1 MICFTRIP
9 LKDFIKKHNPQEPK
23 KETIE
28 NFEKEINNLLENAPK
43 QDDEEFQKNEI
54 NKFLKNTY
62 GYDCNTY
69 KKVDSAIYVDGE
81 VRVLIEVKA
90 LNNRNEFPKNRE
102 NPISKAFCQMV
113 LYFLEEIEKE
123 KNNSLKHTIICNAHE
138 FFLFDCKDL
147 LFLKEDKRIKDF
159 YKKCAKKE
167 GTDSS
172 KPKFYKDLE
181 QYLQEDFQG
190 ELRYTHFNLSNYDP
204 KELPLIYQVLSQEVL
219 LKQRKTLDANTLN
232 KDFYEELLYILG
244 LEEQNDKGKI
254 LIKPSRTQN
263 SLSAA
268 LKKKY
273 ENLDDE
279 EVMALLI
286 AWNNRILFLRLLE
299 SLLIS
304 FKHFEKPFL
313 TTENFKDFNALN
325 TLFFEVLAKK
335 NSERSLNKEDKIL
348 EKIPYLNSSLF
359 DQTPLELK
367 GHEIRLL
374 ENKKLELYQNSVL
387 KKHENY
393 QEKKELPLLKYLF
406 EFLRL
411 YKFTTTPKD
420 IKDNTDTSESRLINP
435 SVLGLVFE
443 KLNGYKEGSFYTP
456 SFITS
461 YMCKESITPIVLD
474 KFNAIYQWDCENLKA
489 LREKIDRNFSNEK
502 AKEYL
507 NTLLTLRICDPAVG
521 SGHFLVSALNEM
533 VLIAYEL
540 GLIASLYRH
549 ELRLENDEIIIHH
562 AQTGEIFNYKKPH
575 SENDPHHQ
583 IQKELF
589 ELKKDII
596 ENCLFGVD
604 INPNSC
610 EITKLRL
617 WIELLK
623 YSYYIFEKGKNTNNL
638 ETLPNIDI
646 NIKCANS
653 LVSRFALKDKALLK
667 TEKNKNLEYYIA
679 EYKELVKIYKDPKIL
694 ESLTRPIKDSNAVR
708 KYAKER
714 LYQELAQNPNK
725 DFKKALNDRIEKIK
739 EAFKLTLEPPQK
751 ELKFKKFLKEHLE
764 LYGKSILEEA
774 NDNGLEL
781 EALALEKKMAHE
793 GLFHDYTPYPKL
805 DKTDK
810 VVGLEHFN
818 RYVLTSYKDL
828 QDENER
834 YANALEW
841 RFEFPEVLND
851 EGDFLGFDC
860 IIGNPPYIRQE
871 HIKDLKPLLQKQY
884 QDFYN
889 STADIYTYFFALA
902 YHLLK
907 EKGFNAF
914 ITSNKYARAKY
925 GAKLRELLLKKTT
938 LVSYMELN
946 ALKVFES
953 AAVDT
958 SIMSFIKQT
967 PPKESDFE
975 YYEPT
980 PNDKDDLKST
990 PHLPMKQNALSTE
1003 SFIFAN
1009 ATLLDLRDKIESVGT
1024 PLKDWD
1030 IQINYGI
1037 KTGANEAFIIP
1048 TEKREEILKNCDD
1061 AQKDER
1067 GMSERERTKE
1077 LIKPILRG
1085 KDIKRYSYEW
1095 ADLWVIIA
1103 KFGSH
1108 EFLEVEYP
1116 TIYNHLLQ
1124 YKDQLEQRGQ
1134 CRYSRGP
1141 QNSNKPYPGQHHW
1154 LELDNNPKDSY
1165 LQDFEKEKIVYGEI
1179 VQEPRFYLDNG
1190 ECELGV
1196 FYAEATSFILT
1207 GEHLRYLLG
1216 MLHSKLIT
1224 FAFKTFYAGG
1234 GLGESGYRY
1243 KKAFI
1248 ERLPIPQITEKNQE
1262 LADKITDGAKQIL
1275 ALKAKDPKAN
1285 TQGLEKEIDALVYQL
1300 YHLTDEEIKTIENG
1314 Q

>member
-1 MICFTRIP
+1 MIRFAHIS

-28 NFEKEINNLLENAPK
+28 NFEKEINSLLENVPR

-54 NKFLKNTY
+54 NKFLKNAY
-62 GYDCNTY
+62 GYDCNTR

-90 LNNRNEFPKNRE
+90 LNKKTEFPKDRE
-102 NPISKAFCQMV
+102 NPLSKAFCQMV
-113 LYFLEEIEKE
+113 FYFLKEIEN
-123 KNNSLKHTIICNAHE
+123 NNSLKHAIICNAHE

-147 LFLKEDKRIKDF
+147 LNLFQNHKRITKLHKD
-159 YKKCAKKE
+159 CAKKE
-167 GTDSS
+167 GTDPST
-172 KPKFYKDLE
+172 KRFYSNLKEYLKKDFE
-181 QYLQEDFQG
+181 G
-190 ELRYTHFNLSNYDP
+190 ELRYTHFNLSSYDP

-244 LEEQNDKGKI
+244 LEEQNEKGKI
-254 LIKPSRTQN
+254 LIKPSRTEN
-263 SLSAA
+263 SLSGA

-273 ENLDDE
+273 KNLDDE
-279 EVMALLI
+279 EVMTLLI

-304 FKHFEKPFL
+304 FKHFENPFL
-313 TTENFKDFNALN
+313 TTDNFKDFNALN
-325 TLFFEVLAKK
+325 DLFFEVLAKK
-335 NSERSLNKEDKIL
+335 NSERLPEIKEDKIL

-359 DQTPLELK
+359 DKTPLESK
-367 GHEIRLL
+367 GYEIKLL
-374 ENKKLELYQNSVL
+374 DNKKLEIYKNSVL
-387 KKHENY
+387 KKHEDY
-393 QEKKELPLLKYLF
+393 QKDKPLPLLEYF
-406 EFLRL
+406 FAFLRL

-474 KFNAIYQWDCENLKA
+474 KFNATYQWDCENLKA

-507 NTLLTLRICDPAVG
+507 NTLLTLRVCDPAVG
-521 SGHFLVSALNEM
+521 SGHFLVSVLNEM
-533 VLIAYEL
+533 VLIAYKL

-549 ELRLENDEIIIHH
+549 ELRLENDEIIIH
-562 AQTGEIFNYKKPH
+562 TPEDKVFNYTIPH
-575 SENDPHHQ
+575 SENDPHHH

-623 YSYYIFEKGKNTNNL
+623 YSYYIFEKGKNTNAL

-653 LVSRFALKDKALLK
+653 LISRFSLHDDLKKIPNIK
-667 TEKNKNLEYYIA
+667 KKIQ
-679 EYKELVKIYKDPKIL
+679 EYKDLVAQYKDLNPLFPLNKADLINKIQDLKNTFSLTLKDPKTKAEL
-694 ESLTRPIKDSNAVR
+694 E
-708 KYAKER
+708 
-714 LYQELAQNPNK
+714 
-725 DFKKALNDRIEKIK
+725 KAIEKHITNYNDFALDDK
-739 EAFKLTLEPPQK
+739 SLLTGLNYFIPSLFGTPKLSPKEEEEAFAS
-751 ELKFKKFLKEHLE
+751 
-764 LYGKSILEEA
+764 YGRIR
-774 NDNGLEL
+774 
-781 EALALEKKMAHE
+781 ALRK
-793 GLFHDYTPYPKL
+793 KL
-805 DKTDK
+805 DDTLS
-810 VVGLEHFN
+810 GRE
-818 RYVLTSYKDL
+818 Y
-828 QDENER
+828 Q
-834 YANALEW
+834 NAFEW
-841 RFEFPEVLND
+841 HFEFPEVLND

-907 EKGFNAF
+907 EKGFSAF

-958 SIMSFIKQT
+958 SIMNFIKQT
-967 PPKESDFE
+967 PPEDSSFK

-990 PHLPMKQNALSTE
+990 PFLSMKQNALSTE

-1030 IQINYGI
+1030 IQIYRGI
-1037 KTGANEAFIIP
+1037 LTGANEAFIIP
-1048 TEKREEILKNCDD
+1048 TEKRDAILNACKT
-1061 AQKDER
+1061 QE
-1067 GMSERERTKE
+1067 ERERTE
-1077 LIKPILRG
+1077 RLIKPILRG

-1095 ADLWVIIA
+1095 AHLWVIATFPSLKLDIDDYPSLKTYLSQFRPRIDQSGEKGCRKKTSNQWFETQDTIA
-1103 KFGSH
+1103 YHG
-1108 EFLEVEYP
+1108 
-1116 TIYNHLLQ
+1116 
-1124 YKDQLEQRGQ
+1124 
-1134 CRYSRGP
+1134 
-1141 QNSNKPYPGQHHW
+1141 
-1154 LELDNNPKDSY
+1154 
-1165 LQDFEKEKIVYGEI
+1165 DFEKEKIVYGEI

-1190 ECELGV
+1190 ECELGS

-1248 ERLPIPQITEKNQE
+1248 ERLSPF
-1262 LADKITDGAKQIL
+1262 
-1275 ALKAKDPKAN
+1275 LKS
-1285 TQGLEKEIDALVYQL
+1285 L
-1300 YHLTDEEIKTIENG
+1300 IKTKN
-1314 Q
+1314 

>member
-1 MICFTRIP
+1 MIRFTRIL
-9 LKDFIKKHNPQEPK
+9 LKDFIKKYNPQTPTT
-23 KETIE
+23 ETIE
-28 NFEKEINNLLENAPK
+28 NFEKEINSLLENAPR

-54 NKFLKNTY
+54 NSFLKNAY
-62 GYDCNTY
+62 GYRCNTHE
-69 KKVDSAIYVDGE
+69 KVDSAIYVDGE
-81 VRVLIEVKA
+81 VQVLIEVKA
-90 LNNRNEFPKNRE
+90 LDKKTEFPKNKE
-102 NPISKAFCQMV
+102 NPLSKAFCQMV
-113 LYFLEEIEKE
+113 FYFLEERKR

-147 LFLKEDKRIKDF
+147 LFLNEDKRIKKF
-159 YKKCAKKE
+159 YKNYAQKE

-172 KPKFYKDLE
+172 KPRFYEDLE
-181 QYLQEDFQG
+181 QYLKEDFQG
-190 ELRYTHFNLSNYDP
+190 ELPYTYFNLNDDF

-219 LKQRKTLDANTLN
+219 LKQKKTLDANTLN

-244 LEEQNDKGKI
+244 LEEQNEKGKT

-263 SLSAA
+263 SLSDA
-268 LKKKY
+268 LKKQYK
-273 ENLDDE
+273 NLDDE

-304 FKHFEKPFL
+304 FNHFEKPFL
-313 TTENFKDFNALN
+313 TTDNFKDFNALN

-335 NSERSLNKEDKIL
+335 NSDRSQDTTKKNKIL
-348 EKIPYLNSSLF
+348 GKIPYLNSSLF
-359 DQTPLELK
+359 DQTLLESKGYKIRSLDNEPLEIYPK
-367 GHEIRLL
+367 
-374 ENKKLELYQNSVL
+374 SVL
-387 KKHENY
+387 KKHEEY
-393 QEKKELPLLKYLF
+393 QEQKDLPLLKYLF
-406 EFLRL
+406 EFLHV
-411 YKFTTTPKD
+411 YDFTTTPKD
-420 IKDNTDTSESRLINP
+420 IKDNQNKSESRLINP

-461 YMCKESITPIVLD
+461 YMCKESIESIVLD
-474 KFNAIYQWDCENLKA
+474 KFNQTYNIECEKLTELKNYFKDNYSYKEGK
-489 LREKIDRNFSNEK
+489 R
-502 AKEYL
+502 KEYL

-533 VLIAYEL
+533 VLIAYKL

-549 ELRLENDEIIIHH
+549 ELKLENDEIIIH
-562 AQTGEIFNYKKPH
+562 TPENKVFKYTIPH

-623 YSYYIFEKGKNTNNL
+623 YSYYIFEEGKNTNNL

-653 LVSRFALKDKALLK
+653 LISRFNLNDDLKKIPNIK
-667 TEKNKNLEYYIA
+667 KKIQ
-679 EYKELVKIYKDPKIL
+679 EYKDLVAQYKDPNPLYPLNKQDLINKIQDL
-694 ESLTRPIKDSNAVR
+694 KNTFSLTLKDP
-708 KYAKER
+708 KT
-714 LYQELAQNPNK
+714 
-725 DFKKALNDRIEKIK
+725 KAEFEKAIEKHITNYNDFALDDK
-739 EAFKLTLEPPQK
+739 SLLTGLNYFIPSLFGTPKLSPKEEEEAFAS
-751 ELKFKKFLKEHLE
+751 
-764 LYGKSILEEA
+764 YGRIR
-774 NDNGLEL
+774 
-781 EALALEKKMAHE
+781 ALRK
-793 GLFHDYTPYPKL
+793 KL
-805 DKTDK
+805 DDALS
-810 VVGLEHFN
+810 GGEYH
-818 RYVLTSYKDL
+818 
-828 QDENER
+828 
-834 YANALEW
+834 NAFEW
-841 RFEFPEVLND
+841 RFEFPEVLDD
-851 EGDFLGFDC
+851 EGNFLGFDC

-871 HIKDLKPLLQKQY
+871 HIKDLKPLLEKQY

-889 STADIYTYFFALA
+889 SSSDIYTYFFALA
-902 YHLLK
+902 FNLLK
-907 EKGFNAF
+907 EKGFSTF

-938 LVSYMELN
+938 IVSYMELN
-946 ALKVFES
+946 ALKKVFES
-953 AAVDT
+953 ATVDT
-958 SIMSFIKQT
+958 SIISFIKQ
-967 PPKESDFE
+967 PPLKESVFK
-975 YYEPT
+975 YYEPIE
-980 PNDKDDLKST
+980 NDKENLKNT
-990 PHLPMKQNALSTE
+990 PHLSMKQNALQTE

-1009 ATLLDLRDKIESVGT
+1009 ATLLDLRDKMENIGT

-1048 TEKREEILKNCDD
+1048 TEKRDEILKNCDD
-1061 AQKDER
+1061 TQKDER
-1067 GMSERERTKE
+1067 GMSERERTIE

-1095 ADLWVIIA
+1095 ADLWVINTHNGYTSFSHKIPPIDIEKYPATKAHLDAHYDTIA
-1103 KFGSH
+1103 TRCDQGDTPYNLRNCAY
-1108 EFLEVEYP
+1108 LE
-1116 TIYNHLLQ
+1116 
-1124 YKDQLEQRGQ
+1124 
-1134 CRYSRGP
+1134 
-1141 QNSNKPYPGQHHW
+1141 
-1154 LELDNNPKDSY
+1154 
-1165 LQDFEKEKIVYGEI
+1165 DFEKEKIVYGEI

-1190 ECELGV
+1190 ECELGG

-1248 ERLPIPQITEKNQE
+1248 ERLPIPQITTKNQE
-1262 LADKITDGAKQIL
+1262 LADKIIALVDKIL
-1275 ALKAKDPKAN
+1275 QSKAKDPKAN
-1285 TQGLEKEIDALVYQL
+1285 TQELEKEIDALVYQL
-1300 YHLTDEEIKTIENG
+1300 YHLTDEEIKIIEDG

>member
-1 MICFTRIP
+1 MIRFTPIP
-9 LKDFIKKHNPQEPK
+9 LKDFIKPYNPQEPK

-28 NFEKEINNLLENAPK
+28 NFEKEINSLLENAPRRN
-43 QDDEEFQKNEI
+43 DEEFQKNEI
-54 NKFLKNTY
+54 NKFLKNAY
-62 GYDCNTY
+62 GYDCNTNE
-69 KKVDSAIYVDGE
+69 KVDSAIYVGE
-81 VRVLIEVKA
+81 KPWVLIEVKS
-90 LNNRNEFPKNRE
+90 LSNKTEFPKDRE
-102 NPISKAFCQMV
+102 NPLSKAFCQMV
-113 LYFLEEIEKE
+113 LYFLKETEE
-123 KNNSLKHTIICNAHE
+123 NNSLKHAIICNAHE
-138 FFLFDCKDL
+138 FFLFDCRDL
-147 LFLKEDKRIKDF
+147 LLLFQKDKRINKF
-159 YKKCAKKE
+159 YESWAKNE
-167 GTDSS
+167 GTDPS

-181 QYLQEDFQG
+181 QYLKTDFKG
-190 ELRYTHFNLSNYDP
+190 ELRYTHFNLNDDS

-254 LIKPSRTQN
+254 LIKPSRTKN
-263 SLSAA
+263 SLSDA
-268 LKKKY
+268 LKGSY
-273 ENLDDE
+273 NNLDDE

-299 SLLIS
+299 SLLFS
-304 FKHFEKPFL
+304 FKHFKNSFL
-313 TTENFKDFNALN
+313 TIENFKTFNALN
-325 TLFFEVLAKK
+325 DLFFEVLAKK
-335 NSERSLNKEDKIL
+335 NSERLPEIKEDKIL
-348 EKIPYLNSSLF
+348 QKIPYLNSSLF
-359 DQTPLELK
+359 DKTPLELK
-367 GHEIRLL
+367 GYEIKLL
-374 ENKKLELYQNSVL
+374 DNKKLEIYKNSVL
-387 KKHENY
+387 KKDEDY
-393 QEKKELPLLKYLF
+393 QKQKDLKPLPLLEYLF

-411 YKFTTTPKD
+411 YDFTTTPKD
-420 IKDNTDTSESRLINP
+420 IKDNQNNSESCLINP

-461 YMCKESITPIVLD
+461 YMCKESITTIVLD
-474 KFNAIYQWDCENLKA
+474 KFNQTYMIECDNLKE
-489 LREKIDRNFSNEK
+489 LKNYLKNSYKEDKR
-502 AKEYL
+502 KEYL
-507 NTLLTLRICDPAVG
+507 QLLLTLRICDPAVG

-533 VLIAYEL
+533 VWVAHKL

-549 ELRLENDEIIIHH
+549 ELRLENDEIIIH
-562 AQTGEIFNYKKPH
+562 TPKNEVFKYTIPH

-623 YSYYIFEKGKNTNNL
+623 YSYYIFEKGKNTNAL

-653 LVSRFALKDKALLK
+653 LISRFNLNDDLKKIPNIK
-667 TEKNKNLEYYIA
+667 QKIQ
-679 EYKELVKIYKDPKIL
+679 EYKDLVAQYKDPNSLYPLNKQDLINKIQDL
-694 ESLTRPIKDSNAVR
+694 KNTFSLTLKDPKTKA
-708 KYAKER
+708 
-714 LYQELAQNPNK
+714 ELE
-725 DFKKALNDRIEKIK
+725 KAIEKHIK
-739 EAFKLTLEPPQK
+739 KYNDFALDDKSLLDGLNYFIPNLFGTPKLSPKEEEEAFAS
-751 ELKFKKFLKEHLE
+751 
-764 LYGKSILEEA
+764 YGRIR
-774 NDNGLEL
+774 
-781 EALALEKKMAHE
+781 ALRK
-793 GLFHDYTPYPKL
+793 KL
-805 DKTDK
+805 DDTLS
-810 VVGLEHFN
+810 GREYH
-818 RYVLTSYKDL
+818 
-828 QDENER
+828 
-834 YANALEW
+834 NAFEW
-841 RFEFPEVLND
+841 RFEFPEVLDD

-871 HIKDLKPLLQKQY
+871 HIKDIKPLLEKQY

-925 GAKLRELLLKKTT
+925 GAKLREWLLQKTT

-958 SIMSFIKQT
+958 SIMNFIKQT
-967 PPKESDFE
+967 PPKESVFE

-990 PHLPMKQNALSTE
+990 PSFLMKQNALSTE

-1030 IQINYGI
+1030 IQIYRGI
-1037 KTGANEAFIIP
+1037 LTGCNEAFIIP
-1048 TEKREEILKNCDD
+1048 TEKRDAILNACKTQEERKRT
-1061 AQKDER
+1061 ER
-1067 GMSERERTKE
+1067 

-1095 ADLWVIIA
+1095 ADLWVINTHNGYTSNLKSKIPPIDIEKTPVLKAHLNAHLDTIA
-1103 KFGSH
+1103 TRCDQGDTPYH
-1108 EFLEVEYP
+1108 LRNCAYLE
-1116 TIYNHLLQ
+1116 
-1124 YKDQLEQRGQ
+1124 
-1134 CRYSRGP
+1134 
-1141 QNSNKPYPGQHHW
+1141 
-1154 LELDNNPKDSY
+1154 
-1165 LQDFEKEKIVYGEI
+1165 DFEKEKIVYGEI

-1190 ECELGV
+1190 ECELGY

-1207 GEHLRYLLG
+1207 GEHLHYLLG

-1248 ERLPIPQITEKNQE
+1248 ERLPIPQITKSNKPT
-1262 LADKITDGAKQIL
+1262 ADKITALVEQIL
-1275 ALKAKDPKAN
+1275 QLKENDPKAN
-1285 TQGLEKEIDALVYQL
+1285 TQRLEKEIDALVYQL
-1300 YHLTDEEIKTIENG
+1300 YHFTDEEIKIIEDG

>member
-1 MICFTRIP
+1 MDYKKLDLPNTNYPSKEQLEAFKTAFDAFLETNPQENENHQNDAFNDLLKGVFKYKVKPTKRIDSAILNDNDKVEVIIEFKALKNPNEFIKKGDLNVKAFHESLLYYLIERKEGNNNLKHLILATIKELYIIDADEFEVFNKDKEIKKAFENCHDKKGNDPRTKAFYDVCQKRLNELDRSLKYHHIP
-9 LKDFIKKHNPQEPK
+9 LK
-23 KETIE
+23 KE
-28 NFEKEINNLLENAPK
+28 NLA
-43 QDDEEFQKNEI
+43 
-54 NKFLKNTY
+54 
-62 GYDCNTY
+62 
-69 KKVDSAIYVDGE
+69 
-81 VRVLIEVKA
+81 
-90 LNNRNEFPKNRE
+90 
-102 NPISKAFCQMV
+102 
-113 LYFLEEIEKE
+113 
-123 KNNSLKHTIICNAHE
+123 
-138 FFLFDCKDL
+138 
-147 LFLKEDKRIKDF
+147 
-159 YKKCAKKE
+159 
-167 GTDSS
+167 
-172 KPKFYKDLE
+172 
-181 QYLQEDFQG
+181 
-190 ELRYTHFNLSNYDP
+190 
-204 KELPLIYQVLSQEVL
+204 LIYQALSPNFL
-219 LKQRKTLDANTLN
+219 LKIPKYSDANTLN

-299 SLLIS
+299 SLLNS
-304 FKHFEKPFL
+304 FEHLKSFL

-335 NSERSLNKEDKIL
+335 NSERLKEIKEDKIL

-359 DQTPLELK
+359 DKTPLESK
-367 GHEIRLL
+367 GYEIKLL
-374 ENKKLELYQNSVL
+374 DNKKLEIYKNSVL
-387 KKHENY
+387 KKHKDD
-393 QEKKELPLLKYLF
+393 QKDLKPLPLLEYLF
-406 EFLRL
+406 AFLRL

-474 KFNAIYQWDCENLKA
+474 KFNQTYNIECENLTELKNYFKNSYKEDK
-489 LREKIDRNFSNEK
+489 R
-502 AKEYL
+502 KEYL
-507 NTLLTLRICDPAVG
+507 QLLLTLRICDPAVG

-549 ELRLENDEIIIHH
+549 SLTLENDEIIIH
-562 AQTGEIFNYKKPH
+562 TPEDKVFNYTIPH

-623 YSYYIFEKGKNTNNL
+623 YSYYIFEEGKNTNNL

-653 LVSRFALKDKALLK
+653 LISRFNLNDDLKKIPNIK
-667 TEKNKNLEYYIA
+667 QKIQ
-679 EYKELVKIYKDPKIL
+679 EYKDLVAQYKDPNPLYPLNKQDLINKIQDL
-694 ESLTRPIKDSNAVR
+694 KTTFSLTLKDPKTKA
-708 KYAKER
+708 
-714 LYQELAQNPNK
+714 ELE
-725 DFKKALNDRIEKIK
+725 KAIEKHIK
-739 EAFKLTLEPPQK
+739 KYNFFALDDKSLLDGLDYFIPSLFGTLKLSPKEEEEAFAS
-751 ELKFKKFLKEHLE
+751 
-764 LYGKSILEEA
+764 YGRIR
-774 NDNGLEL
+774 
-781 EALALEKKMAHE
+781 ALRK
-793 GLFHDYTPYPKL
+793 KL
-805 DKTDK
+805 DDALS
-810 VVGLEHFN
+810 GRE
-818 RYVLTSYKDL
+818 Y
-828 QDENER
+828 Q
-834 YANALEW
+834 NAFEW
-841 RFEFPEVLND
+841 HFEFPEVLDD
-851 EGDFLGFDC
+851 EGDFSGFDC

-889 STADIYTYFFALA
+889 STADIYTYFFALS
-902 YHLLK
+902 YYLLK
-907 EKGFNAF
+907 DKGFSAF

-925 GAKLRELLLKKTT
+925 GAKLREWLLKKTT
-938 LVSYMELN
+938 IVSYMELN

-958 SIMSFIKQT
+958 SIMNFIKQT
-967 PPKESDFE
+967 PPKESDFN

-980 PNDKDDLKST
+980 PDDKNDLKST
-990 PHLPMKQNALSTE
+990 PYLSMKQNALSTE

-1009 ATLLDLRDKIESVGT
+1009 ASFLDLRDKMESVGT

-1037 KTGANEAFIIP
+1037 KTGANEAFIIS
-1048 TEKREEILKNCDD
+1048 TEKREEILNACKT
-1061 AQKDER
+1061 QEER
-1067 GMSERERTKE
+1067 KRTE
-1077 LIKPILRG
+1077 ALIKPILRG

-1095 ADLWVIIA
+1095 AGEWLINTHNGYTSALKSKIPPIDIEKYPATKAHLDSHYDTIA
-1103 KFGSH
+1103 TRCDQGDTPYH
-1108 EFLEVEYP
+1108 LRNCAYLE
-1116 TIYNHLLQ
+1116 
-1124 YKDQLEQRGQ
+1124 
-1134 CRYSRGP
+1134 
-1141 QNSNKPYPGQHHW
+1141 
-1154 LELDNNPKDSY
+1154 
-1165 LQDFEKEKIVYGEI
+1165 DFEKEKIVYPCI
-1179 VQEPRFYLDNG
+1179 MAKEPCFVYEEKG
-1190 ECELGV
+1190 
-1196 FYAEATSFILT
+1196 FYAPAPANIIT
-1207 GEHLRYLLG
+1207 GDKIEIKYITALLN
-1216 MLHSKLIT
+1216 SKCIY
-1224 FAFKTFYAGG
+1224 FAMRKFYMGG
-1234 GLGESGYRY
+1234 GIEGEL
-1243 KKAFI
+1243 KTNNLEKI
-1248 ERLPIPQITEKNQE
+1248 PIPKITEKNQE
-1262 LADKITDGAKQIL
+1262 LADKITDCAEWIL
-1275 ALKAKDPKAN
+1275 KSKAKDPKAN
-1285 TQGLEKEIDALVYQL
+1285 TQQLEKEIDALVYQL
-1300 YHLTDEEIKTIENG
+1300 YNLTDKEIKIIEDG

>member
-1 MICFTRIP
+1 MIKFAHIS
-9 LKDFIKKHNPQEPK
+9 LKDFIKKYNLQEPK

-28 NFEKEINNLLENAPK
+28 DFEKEINNLLENAPK
-43 QDDEEFQKNEI
+43 KDDEEFQKNVI
-54 NKFLKNTY
+54 NSFLKNTY
-62 GYDCNTY
+62 GYDCNTHE
-69 KKVDSAIYVDGE
+69 KVDSAIYVDKE
-81 VRVLIEVKA
+81 VWVLIEVKA
-90 LNNRNEFPKNRE
+90 LNNKTEFPKNKE
-102 NPISKAFCQMV
+102 NPLSKAFCQMIS
-113 LYFLEEIEKE
+113 YFLKE
-123 KNNSLKHTIICNAHE
+123 MKENNSLKHTIICNAHE

-147 LFLKEDKRIKDF
+147 LFLKGDNRITDF
-159 YKKCAKKE
+159 YKNCAKKE
-167 GTDSS
+167 GTDTAT
-172 KPKFYKDLE
+172 KRFYSDLE
-181 QYLQEDFQG
+181 EYLKKDFEG
-190 ELRYTHFNLSNYDP
+190 ELRYTHFNLSGVDP
-204 KELPLIYQVLSQEVL
+204 KELPLIYQVLSHEVL
-219 LKQRKTLDANTLN
+219 LKQKKTLDANTLN

-244 LEEQNDKGKI
+244 LEEQHEKENKKGKI
-254 LIKPSRTQN
+254 LIKPSRTKN
-263 SLSAA
+263 SLSGA
-268 LKKKY
+268 LKKEYK
-273 ENLDDE
+273 NLDDE

-313 TTENFKDFNALN
+313 TTENFKDFKALN

-335 NSERSLNKEDKIL
+335 NNERSLEKEYKIL
-348 EKIPYLNSSLF
+348 GKIPYLNSSLF
-359 DQTPLELK
+359 DKTPLESN

-374 ENKKLELYQNSVL
+374 KNESLEVYPKSIL
-387 KKHENY
+387 KKDKDY
-393 QEKKELPLLKYLF
+393 QEKEDLPLLEYLF
-406 EFLRL
+406 AFLHA
-411 YKFTTTPKD
+411 YKFTTTPED
-420 IKDNTDTSESRLINP
+420 IKDNKNTSESRLINP
-435 SVLGLVFE
+435 AVLGLVFE

-474 KFNAIYQWDCENLKA
+474 KFNQTYNKECENLEELKNY
-489 LREKIDRNFSNEK
+489 LKNDSYKEDKR
-502 AKEYL
+502 KEYL
-507 NTLLTLRICDPAVG
+507 QLLLALRVCDPAVG

-549 ELRLENDEIIIHH
+549 SLRLENDEIIIIH
-562 AQTGEIFNYKKPH
+562 APTGEIFNYTKVH

-589 ELKKDII
+589 ELKKSII

-623 YSYYIFEKGKNTNNL
+623 YSYYIFEEGKNTNAL

-646 NIKCANS
+646 NIKCGNS
-653 LVSRFALKDKALLK
+653 LISRFNLNDDLKKIPNIK
-667 TEKNKNLEYYIA
+667 QKIQ
-679 EYKELVKIYKDPKIL
+679 EYKDLVAQYKDPNPLYPLNKADLINKIQDL
-694 ESLTRPIKDSNAVR
+694 KNTFSLTLKDPKTKA
-708 KYAKER
+708 
-714 LYQELAQNPNK
+714 ELE
-725 DFKKALNDRIEKIK
+725 KAIEKHIK
-739 EAFKLTLEPPQK
+739 KYNFFALDDKSLLDGLNYFIPSLFGTLKLSPKEEEEAFASYGRIRA
-751 ELKFKKFLKEHLE
+751 LKK
-764 LYGKSILEEA
+764 
-774 NDNGLEL
+774 
-781 EALALEKKMAHE
+781 
-793 GLFHDYTPYPKL
+793 KL
-805 DKTDK
+805 DDALS
-810 VVGLEHFN
+810 GRE
-818 RYVLTSYKDL
+818 Y
-828 QDENER
+828 Q
-834 YANALEW
+834 NAFEW
-841 RFEFPEVLND
+841 RFEFPEVLDD
-851 EGDFLGFDC
+851 EGNFLGFDC

-871 HIKDLKPLLQKQY
+871 HIKDIKPLLEKQY
-884 QDFYN
+884 KDFYN
-889 STADIYTYFFALA
+889 STADIYTYFFALS

-907 EKGFNAF
+907 EKGFSAF

-925 GAKLRELLLKKTT
+925 GAKLREWLLKKTT

-967 PPKESDFE
+967 PPKESGFK

-980 PNDKDDLKST
+980 PNDKDDLKSA
-990 PHLPMKQNALSTE
+990 HSLSMKQNALSTE

-1009 ATLLDLRDKIESVGT
+1009 TSLLDLRDKMEGIGT

-1048 TEKREEILKNCDD
+1048 TEKRNEILNACKT
-1061 AQKDER
+1061 QEER
-1067 GMSERERTKE
+1067 KRTE
-1077 LIKPILRG
+1077 ALIKPILRG

-1095 ADLWVIIA
+1095 AGEWVIIA

-1124 YKDQLEQRGQ
+1124 YKDKLEQRGQ
-1134 CRYSRGP
+1134 CRYSRDHKIAIK
-1141 QNSNKPYPGQHHW
+1141 SYPGQHHW

-1165 LQDFEKEKIVYGEI
+1165 LQEFEKEKIVYGEI

-1190 ECELGV
+1190 ECELGY
-1196 FYAEATSFILT
+1196 FYAEATSFIFT

-1262 LADKITDGAKQIL
+1262 LARKITDCAERIL
-1275 ALKAKDPKAN
+1275 KSKEKDPKAN
-1285 TQGLEKEIDALVYQL
+1285 TQRLEKEIDALVYQL
-1300 YHLTDEEIKTIENG
+1300 YNLTAEEIKIIENG

>member
-1 MICFTRIP
+1 MIRFAHIP

-28 NFEKEINNLLENAPK
+28 NFKKEINSLLENAPR

-62 GYDCNTY
+62 GYDCNTN
-69 KKVDSAIYVDGE
+69 KKVDSAIYVDKE
-81 VRVLIEVKA
+81 AWVLIEVKA
-90 LNNRNEFPKNRE
+90 LDNKNEFPTDRE
-102 NPISKAFCQMV
+102 NPLSKAFCQMV
-113 LYFLEEIEKE
+113 FYFLKEIEN
-123 KNNSLKHTIICNAHE
+123 NNSLKHAIICNAHE

-147 LFLKEDKRIKDF
+147 LNLFQNDKKIKKLHKD
-159 YKKCAKKE
+159 CVKKE
-167 GTDSS
+167 GTDPST
-172 KPKFYKDLE
+172 KRFYSDLE
-181 QYLQEDFQG
+181 EYLKKDFKG
-190 ELRYTHFNLSNYDP
+190 ELCYTHFNLSKYNP
-204 KELPLIYQVLSQEVL
+204 KELPLIYQVLSHEVL

-244 LEEQNDKGKI
+244 LEEQNEKGKI
-254 LIKPSRTQN
+254 LIKPSCTKN
-263 SLSAA
+263 SLSGA
-268 LKKKY
+268 LKEQY
-273 ENLDDE
+273 NNLDDE

-304 FKHFEKPFL
+304 FEHFEKEKHFL
-313 TTENFKDFNALN
+313 TTKNFNDFNALN
-325 TLFFEVLAKK
+325 ALFFEVLAKK
-335 NSERSLNKEDKIL
+335 NSERLSEIKENKIL

-359 DQTPLELK
+359 DKTPLELK
-367 GHEIRLL
+367 GYEIKLL
-374 ENKKLELYQNSVL
+374 DNKKLEIYKNSVL
-387 KKHENY
+387 KKHEDY
-393 QEKKELPLLKYLF
+393 QKEKALPLLEYF
-406 EFLRL
+406 FAFLRV

-420 IKDNTDTSESRLINP
+420 IKDNQNKSESRLINP

-474 KFNAIYQWDCENLKA
+474 KFNQTYNIECENLTE
-489 LREKIDRNFSNEK
+489 LRNYFKDNYSYKEDKR
-502 AKEYL
+502 KEYL
-507 NTLLTLRICDPAVG
+507 QLLLTLRVCDPAVG

-540 GLIASLYRH
+540 GLIASLYACD
-549 ELRLENDEIIIHH
+549 LRLENDEIIIH
-562 AQTGEIFNYKKPH
+562 TPKNEVFKYTIPH
-575 SENDPHHQ
+575 SENDPHHH

-589 ELKKDII
+589 ELKKSII

-623 YSYYIFEKGKNTNNL
+623 YSYYIFEEGKNTNNL

-646 NIKCANS
+646 NIKCGNS
-653 LVSRFALKDKALLK
+653 LISRFALKDKALLK
-667 TEKNKNLEYYIA
+667 TEKNKNLEYSIA

-694 ESLTRPIKDSNAVR
+694 ESLTHPIKDSNAVR

-774 NDNGLEL
+774 NDNSLEL

-871 HIKDLKPLLQKQY
+871 QIKDIKPLLEKQY

-889 STADIYTYFFALA
+889 STADIYTYFFALS

-938 LVSYMELN
+938 IVSYMELN

-953 AAVDT
+953 ATVDT
-958 SIMSFIKQT
+958 SIMSFIKQS
-967 PPKESDFE
+967 PPKESRFN

-980 PNDKDDLKST
+980 LNDKNDLKSACS
-990 PHLPMKQNALSTE
+990 LPMRQNALSTE

-1009 ATLLDLRDKIESVGT
+1009 ATLLDLRDKMENIGI
-1024 PLKDWD
+1024 PLKDWG

-1048 TEKREEILKNCDD
+1048 TEKRDAILNACKT
-1061 AQKDER
+1061 QE
-1067 GMSERERTKE
+1067 ERERTE
-1077 LIKPILRG
+1077 RLIKPILRG

-1095 ADLWVIIA
+1095 AHLWVINTHNGYTSAFKSKIPPIDIEKYPA
-1103 KFGSH
+1103 TKAHLDSH
-1108 EFLEVEYP
+1108 YDAIVTRCDQGDTPYNLRNCAYLE
-1116 TIYNHLLQ
+1116 
-1124 YKDQLEQRGQ
+1124 
-1134 CRYSRGP
+1134 
-1141 QNSNKPYPGQHHW
+1141 
-1154 LELDNNPKDSY
+1154 
-1165 LQDFEKEKIVYGEI
+1165 DFEKEKIVWNPVSGEYFFTFI
-1179 VQEPRFYLDNG
+1179 KDEFYFNNSLFMMTSRTLETRDLYYI
-1190 ECELGV
+1190 LGLLNTTL
-1196 FYAEATSFILT
+1196 YRWLT
-1207 GEHLRYLLG
+1207 IQ
-1216 MLHSKLIT
+1216 MTNLIT
-1224 FAFKTFYAGG
+1224 IGKYAYG
-1234 GLGESGYRY
+1234 S
-1243 KKAFI
+1243 KDKI
-1248 ERLPIPQITEKNQE
+1248 EQLPIPQITKSNKPT
-1262 LADKITDGAKQIL
+1262 ADKIIALVDKILQAKE
-1275 ALKAKDPKAN
+1275 KDPKAN
-1285 TQGLEKEIDALVYQL
+1285 TQKLEKEIDALVYQL

>member
-1 MICFTRIP
+1 MIKFAHIS

-28 NFEKEINNLLENAPK
+28 NFKKEINSLLENAPR

-62 GYDCNTY
+62 NHDCNTN
-69 KKVDSAIYVDGE
+69 KKVDSAIYVGE
-81 VRVLIEVKA
+81 EVWVLIEVKA
-90 LNNRNEFPKNRE
+90 LNNRNEFPKDRE
-102 NPISKAFCQMV
+102 NPLSKAFCQMV
-113 LYFLEEIEKE
+113 FYFLKEIEN
-123 KNNSLKHTIICNAHE
+123 NNSLKHAIICNTHE
-138 FFLFDCKDL
+138 FFLFDCRDFCA
-147 LFLKEDKRIKDF
+147 LFQNDKEIK
-159 YKKCAKKE
+159 KLHKNCAKKE
-167 GTDSS
+167 GTDHST
-172 KPKFYKDLE
+172 KRFYSDLE
-181 QYLQEDFQG
+181 EYLKKDFKG
-190 ELRYTHFNLSNYDP
+190 ELPYTHFNLSSYDP
-204 KELPLIYQVLSQEVL
+204 KELPLIYQVLSHEVL

-254 LIKPSRTQN
+254 LIKQSHTQN
-263 SLSAA
+263 SLSTA
-268 LKKKY
+268 LKKEYK
-273 ENLDDE
+273 NLDDE

-304 FKHFEKPFL
+304 FKHFKKPFL
-313 TTENFKDFNALN
+313 TTENFKTFNALN

-335 NSERSLNKEDKIL
+335 NSERLKEIKENKIL

-359 DQTPLELK
+359 DKTPLELK
-367 GHEIRLL
+367 GYEIKLL
-374 ENKKLELYQNSVL
+374 DNKKLEIYKNSVL
-387 KKHENY
+387 KKHEEY
-393 QEKKELPLLKYLF
+393 QKQKDLPLLEYF
-406 EFLRL
+406 FAFLRL

-461 YMCKESITPIVLD
+461 YMCKESITPIVRD
-474 KFNAIYQWDCENLKA
+474 KFNAIYQWDCKDLEA

-507 NTLLTLRICDPAVG
+507 QLLLTLRICDPAVG

-533 VLIAYEL
+533 VWIAYKL
-540 GLIASLYRH
+540 GLIASLHRYS
-549 ELRLENDEIIIHH
+549 LTLENDEIIIHYTP
-562 AQTGEIFNYKKPH
+562 TGEIFNYKKPD

-589 ELKKDII
+589 ELKKSII

-623 YSYYIFEKGKNTNNL
+623 YSYYIFEEGKNTNNL

-653 LVSRFALKDKALLK
+653 LISRFALKDKALLK

-694 ESLTRPIKDSNAVR
+694 ETLTHPIKDSKAVR

-725 DFKKALNDRIEKIK
+725 DFKKALNDRIEKVK
-739 EAFKLTLEPPQK
+739 EVFKLTLDPSQK

-764 LYGKSILEEA
+764 LYGRSILEEA

-781 EALALEKKMAHE
+781 EALALEKQMAN
-793 GLFHDYTPYPKL
+793 LFFDYKPYPKL
-805 DKTDK
+805 DKSDK

-841 RFEFPEVLND
+841 RFEFPEVLDD

-871 HIKDLKPLLQKQY
+871 QIKDLKPLLEKQY

-889 STADIYTYFFALA
+889 STADIYTYFFALS

-907 EKGFNAF
+907 EKGFSAF

-925 GAKLRELLLKKTT
+925 GAKLREWLLKKTT
-938 LVSYMELN
+938 IVSYMELN

-958 SIMSFIKQT
+958 SIMNFIKQT
-967 PPKESDFE
+967 PPKESDFK

-980 PNDKDDLKST
+980 PNDKDDLKSA
-990 PHLPMKQNALSTE
+990 PYLSMKQNALSTE

-1030 IQINYGI
+1030 IQIYRGI
-1037 KTGANEAFIIP
+1037 LTGANEAFIIP
-1048 TEKREEILKNCDD
+1048 TEKRDAILNACKT
-1061 AQKDER
+1061 QEER
-1067 GMSERERTKE
+1067 GRTER

-1095 ADLWVIIA
+1095 ADLWVINTHNGYTSALKSKIPPIDIEKYPA
-1103 KFGSH
+1103 LKAHLDAHYDTIVTRSDQGDTPYH
-1108 EFLEVEYP
+1108 LRNCAYLE
-1116 TIYNHLLQ
+1116 
-1124 YKDQLEQRGQ
+1124 
-1134 CRYSRGP
+1134 
-1141 QNSNKPYPGQHHW
+1141 
-1154 LELDNNPKDSY
+1154 
-1165 LQDFEKEKIVYGEI
+1165 DFEKEKIVWNPVSGEYFFTFI
-1179 VQEPRFYLDNG
+1179 KDEIYFNNSLFMMTSKTLETRDFYYICGLLNTT
-1190 ECELGV
+1190 L
-1196 FYAEATSFILT
+1196 YRWLT
-1207 GEHLRYLLG
+1207 IQ
-1216 MLHSKLIT
+1216 MTNLIT
-1224 FAFKTFYAGG
+1224 IGKYAYG
-1234 GLGESGYRY
+1234 S
-1243 KKAFI
+1243 KDKI

-1262 LADKITDGAKQIL
+1262 LADKIIALVDKIL
-1275 ALKAKDPKAN
+1275 ALKEKDPKAN
-1285 TQGLEKEIDALVYQL
+1285 TQKLEKEIDALVYQL
-1300 YHLTDEEIKTIENG
+1300 YNLTDEEIKIIEDG

>member
-1 MICFTRIP
+1 MDYKKLDLPNTNYPSKEQLEAFKTAFDAFLETNPQENENHQNDAFNDLLKGVFKYKVKPTKRIDSAILNDNDKVEVIIEFKALKNPNEFIKKGDLNVKALHESLFYYLIERKNGNNNLKHLILATIKELYIIDANEFEVFNKDKEIENAFKDCHDRKGNDTRTKAFYDVCQKRLNELDHSLKYHHIP
-9 LKDFIKKHNPQEPK
+9 LK
-23 KETIE
+23 KE
-28 NFEKEINNLLENAPK
+28 NLA
-43 QDDEEFQKNEI
+43 
-54 NKFLKNTY
+54 
-62 GYDCNTY
+62 
-69 KKVDSAIYVDGE
+69 
-81 VRVLIEVKA
+81 
-90 LNNRNEFPKNRE
+90 
-102 NPISKAFCQMV
+102 
-113 LYFLEEIEKE
+113 
-123 KNNSLKHTIICNAHE
+123 
-138 FFLFDCKDL
+138 
-147 LFLKEDKRIKDF
+147 
-159 YKKCAKKE
+159 
-167 GTDSS
+167 
-172 KPKFYKDLE
+172 
-181 QYLQEDFQG
+181 
-190 ELRYTHFNLSNYDP
+190 
-204 KELPLIYQVLSQEVL
+204 LIYQALSPNFL
-219 LKQRKTLDANTLN
+219 LKIPKYSDANTLN

-254 LIKPSRTQN
+254 LIKPSRTKN
-263 SLSAA
+263 SLSDA

-273 ENLDDE
+273 NNLDDE

-313 TTENFKDFNALN
+313 TTENFNDFNALN

-335 NSERSLNKEDKIL
+335 NNERLKEIKEDKIL
-348 EKIPYLNSSLF
+348 GKIPYLNSSLF
-359 DQTPLELK
+359 DKTPLELK
-367 GHEIRLL
+367 GHEIKLL
-374 ENKKLELYQNSVL
+374 DNKKLEIYKNSVL
-387 KKHENY
+387 KKHEDY
-393 QEKKELPLLKYLF
+393 QKEKDLPLLEYF
-406 EFLRL
+406 FTFLRL

-461 YMCKESITPIVLD
+461 YMCSESITPIVLD
-474 KFNAIYQWDCENLKA
+474 KFNQKYNIECEKLEELKNY
-489 LREKIDRNFSNEK
+489 LKNNYNYKEDKR
-502 AKEYL
+502 KEYL
-507 NTLLTLRICDPAVG
+507 QLLLALRICDPAVG

-533 VLIAYEL
+533 VRIAYEL
-540 GLIASLYRH
+540 GLITSLYACD
-549 ELRLENDEIIIHH
+549 LKLENDEIIIH
-562 AQTGEIFNYKKPH
+562 TPENKIFNYTIPH
-575 SENDPHHQ
+575 RENDLHYQ

-589 ELKKDII
+589 ELKKSII

-623 YSYYIFEKGKNTNNL
+623 YSYYIFENGKNTNAL

-646 NIKCANS
+646 NIKCGNS
-653 LVSRFALKDKALLK
+653 LIFRFALKDKALLK
-667 TEKNKNLEYYIA
+667 TKKNQNLEYSIA

-694 ESLTRPIKDSNAVR
+694 ETLTHPIKDSNAVR

-714 LYQELAQNPNK
+714 LYQELKQNPNK

-739 EAFKLTLEPPQK
+739 KAFKLTLDPPPK

-764 LYGKSILEEA
+764 LYGKSILEEI
-774 NDNGLEL
+774 NYNGLEL
-781 EALALEKKMAHE
+781 EALALEKQMASE
-793 GLFHDYTPYPKL
+793 KLFHDYRPYPKL
-805 DKTDK
+805 DKTDR

-818 RYVLTSYKDL
+818 LYVLTSYKDL

-841 RFEFPEVLND
+841 RFEFPEVLDD

-871 HIKDLKPLLQKQY
+871 QIKDIKPLLQKQY
-884 QDFYN
+884 PDFYN
-889 STADIYTYFFALA
+889 STADIYTYFFALS

-938 LVSYMELN
+938 IVSYMELN

-967 PPKESDFE
+967 PPKESEFK

-980 PNDKDDLKST
+980 PDDKNDLKST
-990 PHLPMKQNALSTE
+990 PSLPMKQNALSTE

-1009 ATLLDLRDKIESVGT
+1009 ASFLDLRDKMESVGI

-1030 IQINYGI
+1030 IQIYRGI
-1037 KTGANEAFIIP
+1037 LTGANEAFIIT
-1048 TEKREEILKNCDD
+1048 TEKREEILNACKT
-1061 AQKDER
+1061 QEER
-1067 GMSERERTKE
+1067 KRTE
-1077 LIKPILRG
+1077 ALIKPILRG

-1095 ADLWVIIA
+1095 AGEWLINTHNGYTSNLKSKIPPIDIA
-1103 KFGSH
+1103 KYPATKAHLDAHYDTIATRSDQGDTPYNLRNCAY
-1108 EFLEVEYP
+1108 LE
-1116 TIYNHLLQ
+1116 
-1124 YKDQLEQRGQ
+1124 
-1134 CRYSRGP
+1134 
-1141 QNSNKPYPGQHHW
+1141 
-1154 LELDNNPKDSY
+1154 
-1165 LQDFEKEKIVYGEI
+1165 DFEKEKIVYPCI
-1179 VQEPRFYLDNG
+1179 MAKEPCFVYEEKG
-1190 ECELGV
+1190 
-1196 FYAEATSFILT
+1196 FYAPAPANIIT
-1207 GEHLRYLLG
+1207 GDKIEIKYITALLN
-1216 MLHSKLIT
+1216 SKCIY
-1224 FAFKTFYAGG
+1224 FAMRKFYMGG
-1234 GLGESGYRY
+1234 GIEGEL
-1243 KKAFI
+1243 KTNNLEKI
-1248 ERLPIPQITEKNQE
+1248 PIPKITEKNQK
-1262 LADKITDGAKQIL
+1262 LARKITDCAKAIL
-1275 ALKAKDPKAN
+1275 EAKEKDPKAN
-1285 TQGLEKEIDALVYQL
+1285 TQKLEKEIDALVYQL
-1300 YHLTDEEIKTIENG
+1300 YNLTDEEIKIIEEG

>member
-1 MICFTRIP
+1 MIRFARIL
-9 LKDFIKKHNPQEPK
+9 LKDFIKKYNPQTPTK
-23 KETIE
+23 GTIE
-28 NFEKEINNLLENAPK
+28 NFEKEINSLLENAK
-43 QDDEEFQKNEI
+43 RQDDEEFQKNEI

-62 GYDCNTY
+62 GYDCNTN
-69 KKVDSAIYVDGE
+69 KKVDSTIYVDKE

-90 LNNRNEFPKNRE
+90 LNKKTEFPKNRE
-102 NPISKAFCQMV
+102 NPLSKAFCQMV
-113 LYFLEEIEKE
+113 LYFLKEIKKE
-123 KNNSLKHTIICNAHE
+123 KNNSLKHAIICNVHE
-138 FFLFDCKDL
+138 FFLFDCRDFCA
-147 LFLKEDKRIKDF
+147 LFQNDKRITDF
-159 YKKCAKKE
+159 YKYCAKKE
-167 GTDSS
+167 GTDPST
-172 KPKFYKDLE
+172 KRFYSDLE
-181 QYLQEDFQG
+181 EYLKKDFEG
-190 ELRYTHFNLSNYDP
+190 ELRYTYFNLNDDF
-204 KELPLIYQVLSQEVL
+204 KELPLIYQVLSHEVL

-263 SLSAA
+263 SLSDA
-268 LKKKY
+268 LKEQY
-273 ENLDDE
+273 NNLDDE

-299 SLLIS
+299 SLLNS
-304 FKHFEKPFL
+304 FKHFEKPFKHFEKPFL

-335 NSERSLNKEDKIL
+335 NNERLKEIKEDKIL
-348 EKIPYLNSSLF
+348 GKIPYLNSSLF
-359 DQTPLELK
+359 DKMPLELK
-367 GHEIRLL
+367 GYEIKLL
-374 ENKKLELYQNSVL
+374 DNKKLEIYKNSVL

-393 QEKKELPLLKYLF
+393 QKEKDWTLLEYLF
-406 EFLRL
+406 EFLRV
-411 YKFTTTPKD
+411 YDFTTTPKD
-420 IKDNTDTSESRLINP
+420 IKDNTNTSESRLINP

-461 YMCKESITPIVLD
+461 YMCKESITPIVRD
-474 KFNAIYQWDCENLKA
+474 KFNQTYKIECENLTELKNY
-489 LREKIDRNFSNEK
+489 LKSYKEDKR
-502 AKEYL
+502 KEYL
-507 NTLLTLRICDPAVG
+507 QLLLTLRICDPAVG

-533 VLIAYEL
+533 VWIAYEL

-549 ELRLENDEIIIHH
+549 SLTLENDEIIIH
-562 AQTGEIFNYKKPH
+562 TPEDKIFNYKKPH
-575 SENDPHHQ
+575 SENDPHHH

-589 ELKKDII
+589 NLKKDII

-623 YSYYIFEKGKNTNNL
+623 YSYYIFEEGKNTNAL

-653 LVSRFALKDKALLK
+653 LISRFNLNDDLKKIPNIK
-667 TEKNKNLEYYIA
+667 QKIQ
-679 EYKELVKIYKDPKIL
+679 EYKDLVAQYKDPNPLYPLNKQDLINKIQDL
-694 ESLTRPIKDSNAVR
+694 KNTFSLTLKDPKTKA
-708 KYAKER
+708 
-714 LYQELAQNPNK
+714 ELE
-725 DFKKALNDRIEKIK
+725 KAIEKHITK
-739 EAFKLTLEPPQK
+739 YNDFALDDKSLLAGLNYFIPSLFGTPKLSPKEEEEAFAS
-751 ELKFKKFLKEHLE
+751 
-764 LYGKSILEEA
+764 YGRIR
-774 NDNGLEL
+774 
-781 EALALEKKMAHE
+781 ALRK
-793 GLFHDYTPYPKL
+793 KL
-805 DKTDK
+805 DDALS
-810 VVGLEHFN
+810 GRE
-818 RYVLTSYKDL
+818 Y
-828 QDENER
+828 Q
-834 YANALEW
+834 NAFEW
-841 RFEFPEVLND
+841 RFEFPEVLDD
-851 EGDFLGFDC
+851 EGDFSGFDC

-871 HIKDLKPLLQKQY
+871 QIKDLKPLLAKQY

-925 GAKLRELLLKKTT
+925 GAKLREWLLKKTT
-938 LVSYMELN
+938 IVSYMELN

-958 SIMSFIKQT
+958 SIMNFIKQT
-967 PPKESDFE
+967 PPKESSFN

-980 PNDKDDLKST
+980 PNDRDDLKST
-990 PHLPMKQNALSTE
+990 PHLSMKQNALSTE

-1030 IQINYGI
+1030 IQIYRGI
-1037 KTGANEAFIIP
+1037 LTGANEAFIIP
-1048 TEKREEILKNCDD
+1048 TEKREEILNACKT
-1061 AQKDER
+1061 QE
-1067 GMSERERTKE
+1067 ERECTER

-1095 ADLWVIIA
+1095 AHLWVIFIPWHFPNTDSQ
-1103 KFGSH
+1103 KSMEENEQDFSIH
-1108 EFLEVEYP
+1108 YP
-1116 TIYNHLLQ
+1116 IIYAHLLSH
-1124 YKDQLEQRGQ
+1124 KDELLKRNKDETGKRYEWYCLQR
-1134 CRYSRGP
+1134 
-1141 QNSNKPYPGQHHW
+1141 W
-1154 LELDNNPKDSY
+1154 AASY
-1165 LQDFEKEKIVYGEI
+1165 YQDFEKEKIVYGEI

-1190 ECELGV
+1190 ECELGG

-1207 GEHLRYLLG
+1207 GEHLCYLLG

-1262 LADKITDGAKQIL
+1262 LADKIIALVDKILQAKE
-1275 ALKAKDPKAN
+1275 KDPKAN
-1285 TQGLEKEIDALVYQL
+1285 TQKLEKEIDALVYQL
-1300 YHLTDEEIKTIENG
+1300 YNLTDEEIKIIEDG

>member
-1 MICFTRIP
+1 MIRFTRIP
-9 LKDFIKKHNPQEPK
+9 LKDFIKKYNPPTPT

-28 NFEKEINNLLENAPK
+28 NFEKEINSLLENAPR

-54 NKFLKNTY
+54 NKFLKNAY

-69 KKVDSAIYVDGE
+69 EKVDSAIYVDKE
-81 VRVLIEVKA
+81 VWVLIEVKA
-90 LNNRNEFPKNRE
+90 LNNKTEFPKNRE
-102 NPISKAFCQMV
+102 NPLSKAFCQMV

-147 LFLKEDKRIKDF
+147 LFLNDDKRIPKLHKD
-159 YKKCAKKE
+159 CAKKE
-167 GTDSS
+167 GTDTST
-172 KPKFYKDLE
+172 KRFYSDLE
-181 QYLQEDFQG
+181 EYLKKDFQG
-190 ELRYTHFNLSNYDP
+190 ELPYTHFNLSDDF

-219 LKQRKTLDANTLN
+219 LKQKKTLDANTLN

-244 LEEQNDKGKI
+244 LEEQNEKGKT

-263 SLSAA
+263 SLSYA
-268 LKKKY
+268 LKEQYK
-273 ENLDDE
+273 NLDDE

-304 FKHFEKPFL
+304 FEHFEKEKPFL
-313 TTENFKDFNALN
+313 TTENFKDFNSLN

-335 NSERSLNKEDKIL
+335 NSERSQDTTKKNKIL

-367 GHEIRLL
+367 GYKIRSLDNEPLEIYP
-374 ENKKLELYQNSVL
+374 KSVL

-393 QEKKELPLLKYLF
+393 QKQKALPLLEYLF
-406 EFLRL
+406 EFLRV
-411 YKFTTTPKD
+411 YDFTTTPKD
-420 IKDNTDTSESRLINP
+420 IKDNQNNSESVLINP

-461 YMCKESITPIVLD
+461 YMCKESIESIVLD
-474 KFNAIYQWDCENLKA
+474 KFNQTYNIECEKLTELKNYFKNSYKEGK
-489 LREKIDRNFSNEK
+489 R
-502 AKEYL
+502 KEYL
-507 NTLLTLRICDPAVG
+507 NTLLTLRVCDPAVG

-533 VLIAYEL
+533 VLIAYKL

-549 ELRLENDEIIIHH
+549 KLRLENDEIIIH
-562 AQTGEIFNYKKPH
+562 TPEDKVFNYTIPH

-623 YSYYIFEKGKNTNNL
+623 YSYYIFENGKNTNNL

-653 LVSRFALKDKALLK
+653 LISRFALKDKALLK

-793 GLFHDYTPYPKL
+793 GLFHDYTPYTKL

-841 RFEFPEVLND
+841 RFEFPEVLDD
-851 EGDFLGFDC
+851 EGNFLGFDC

-871 HIKDLKPLLQKQY
+871 HIKDLKPLLEKQY

-889 STADIYTYFFALA
+889 SSSDIYTYFFALA

-925 GAKLRELLLKKTT
+925 GTKLRELLLKKTT

-953 AAVDT
+953 ATVDT
-958 SIMSFIKQT
+958 SIIHFIKQA
-967 PPKESDFE
+967 PLKESVFN

-980 PNDKDDLKST
+980 QNDRENLKST
-990 PHLPMKQNALSTE
+990 PHLSMKQNALSTE

-1009 ATLLDLRDKIESVGT
+1009 TTLLDLRDKMENIGT
-1024 PLKDWD
+1024 PLKDWG
-1030 IQINYGI
+1030 IQIYRGI
-1037 KTGANEAFIIP
+1037 LTGCNEAFIIP
-1048 TEKREEILKNCDD
+1048 TEKRDEILKNCDD

-1095 ADLWVIIA
+1095 AHLWVINTHNGYTSALKSKIPPIDIEKYPAIKAHLDAHYDTIA
-1103 KFGSH
+1103 TRCDQGDTPYNLRNCAY
-1108 EFLEVEYP
+1108 LE
-1116 TIYNHLLQ
+1116 
-1124 YKDQLEQRGQ
+1124 
-1134 CRYSRGP
+1134 
-1141 QNSNKPYPGQHHW
+1141 
-1154 LELDNNPKDSY
+1154 
-1165 LQDFEKEKIVYGEI
+1165 DFEKEKIVYPETSQGAYFVYENSGIFLEKTAFMI
-1179 VQEPRFYLDNG
+1179 VSDAYNLK
-1190 ECELGV
+1190 L
-1196 FYAEATSFILT
+1196 LT
-1207 GEHLRYLLG
+1207 ALLN
-1216 MLHSKLIT
+1216 SKLV
-1224 FAFKTFYAGG
+1224 TFYFKNFCGDCI
-1234 GLGESGYRY
+1234 LGKSGYQY
-1243 KKAFI
+1243 NKHALEKI
-1248 ERLPIPQITEKNQE
+1248 PIPQITTKNQE
-1262 LADKITDGAKQIL
+1262 LADKIIALVDKIL
-1275 ALKAKDPKAN
+1275 QAKAKDPKAN

-1300 YHLTDEEIKTIENG
+1300 YNLTDEEIKIIEDG

>member
-1 MICFTRIP
+1 MMSFTRIP
-9 LKDFIKKHNPQEPK
+9 LKVFIKKYNPQEPK

-28 NFEKEINNLLENAPK
+28 NFEKEINSLLENVPR

-54 NKFLKNTY
+54 NKFLKNAY

-69 KKVDSAIYVDGE
+69 EKVDSVIYVDKE

-90 LNNRNEFPKNRE
+90 LNNKTEFPKNRE
-102 NPISKAFCQMV
+102 NPLSKAFCQMV

-147 LFLKEDKRIKDF
+147 LSLKEDKRIKKF
-159 YKKCAKKE
+159 YKNYAKKE

-181 QYLQEDFQG
+181 QFLQEDFQG
-190 ELRYTHFNLSNYDP
+190 ELRYTHFNLSDDF

-219 LKQRKTLDANTLN
+219 LKQKRTLDANTLN

-254 LIKPSRTQN
+254 LIKPSRTKN
-263 SLSAA
+263 SLSGA
-268 LKKKY
+268 LKEKY
-273 ENLDDE
+273 KNLDDE

-304 FKHFEKPFL
+304 FEHFEKERSFL
-313 TTENFKDFNALN
+313 TTGNFKDFNALN

-335 NSERSLNKEDKIL
+335 NNERLSEIKEDKIL

-359 DQTPLELK
+359 DKTPLELK
-367 GHEIRLL
+367 GHEIKLL
-374 ENKKLELYQNSVL
+374 DNKKLEIYKNSVL
-387 KKHENY
+387 KKHKDY
-393 QEKKELPLLKYLF
+393 QKQKALPLLKYLF

-411 YKFTTTPKD
+411 YDFTTTPKD
-420 IKDNTDTSESRLINP
+420 IKDNQNISESRLINP

-461 YMCKESITPIVLD
+461 YMCKESITTIVLD

-489 LREKIDRNFSNEK
+489 LRGKIDRNFSNEK

-507 NTLLTLRICDPAVG
+507 NTLLTLRVCDPAVG

-540 GLIASLYRH
+540 GLIASLYRYD
-549 ELRLENDEIIIHH
+549 LKLENDEIIIH
-562 AQTGEIFNYKKPH
+562 TLEDKVFKYTIPH

-623 YSYYIFEKGKNTNNL
+623 YSYYIFEEGKNTNAL

-653 LVSRFALKDKALLK
+653 LISRFNLNDDLKKIPNIK
-667 TEKNKNLEYYIA
+667 QKIQ
-679 EYKELVKIYKDPKIL
+679 EYKDLVAQYKDPNPLYPLNKADLINKIQDLKNTFSITLKDPKTKAEL
-694 ESLTRPIKDSNAVR
+694 EKAIEKHIKDYNYFALDDKSLLDGLDMGVR
-708 KYAKER
+708 VKNLFGTPKLSPKE
-714 LYQELAQNPNK
+714 E
-725 DFKKALNDRIEKIK
+725 E
-739 EAFKLTLEPPQK
+739 EAFAS
-751 ELKFKKFLKEHLE
+751 
-764 LYGKSILEEA
+764 YGRIR
-774 NDNGLEL
+774 
-781 EALALEKKMAHE
+781 ALRK
-793 GLFHDYTPYPKL
+793 KL
-805 DKTDK
+805 DDALS
-810 VVGLEHFN
+810 GRE
-818 RYVLTSYKDL
+818 Y
-828 QDENER
+828 Q
-834 YANALEW
+834 NAFEW
-841 RFEFPEVLND
+841 RFEFPEVLDD
-851 EGDFLGFDC
+851 EGNFSGFDC

-871 HIKDLKPLLQKQY
+871 HIKDLKPLLEKQY

-889 STADIYTYFFALA
+889 STADIYTYFFALS

-925 GAKLRELLLKKTT
+925 GTKLRELLLKKTT

-953 AAVDT
+953 ATVDT
-958 SIMSFIKQT
+958 SIISFIKQ
-967 PPKESDFE
+967 PPTKESDFK
-975 YYEPT
+975 YYEPIE
-980 PNDKDDLKST
+980 NDKDDLKSAR
-990 PHLPMKQNALSTE
+990 PLPMKQNALSTE

-1009 ATLLDLRDKIESVGT
+1009 ATLLDLSDKVESVGT

-1048 TEKREEILKNCDD
+1048 TEKRDAILNACKT
-1061 AQKDER
+1061 QE
-1067 GMSERERTKE
+1067 EREHTER

-1095 ADLWVIIA
+1095 AHLWVINTHNGYTSALKSKIPPIDIE
-1103 KFGSH
+1103 K
-1108 EFLEVEYP
+1108 YP
-1116 TIYNHLLQ
+1116 ATKAHL
-1124 YKDQLEQRGQ
+1124 
-1134 CRYSRGP
+1134 
-1141 QNSNKPYPGQHHW
+1141 
-1154 LELDNNPKDSY
+1154 DSY
-1165 LQDFEKEKIVYGEI
+1165 WDTIATRSDQGDTPYHLRNCAYLEDFEKEKIVYGEI

-1190 ECELGV
+1190 ECELGY

-1248 ERLPIPQITEKNQE
+1248 ERLPIP
-1262 LADKITDGAKQIL
+1262 
-1275 ALKAKDPKAN
+1275 
-1285 TQGLEKEIDALVYQL
+1285 
-1300 YHLTDEEIKTIENG
+1300 
-1314 Q
+1314 

>member
-1 MICFTRIP
+1 MNFARIL
-9 LKDFIKKHNPQEPK
+9 LKDFIKKYNPREPK

-28 NFEKEINNLLENAPK
+28 NFEKEINSLLENAPR

-54 NKFLKNTY
+54 NKFLKNAY
-62 GYDCNTY
+62 GYECNTR

-81 VRVLIEVKA
+81 VWVLIEVKA
-90 LNNRNEFPKNRE
+90 LNNKIEFPKNRE
-102 NPISKAFCQMV
+102 NPLSKAFCQMV
-113 LYFLEEIEKE
+113 FYFLEEIEN
-123 KNNSLKHTIICNAHE
+123 NNSLKHAIICNVHE
-138 FFLFDCKDL
+138 FFLFDCKDFCA
-147 LFLKEDKRIKDF
+147 LFQNDKEIK
-159 YKKCAKKE
+159 KLHKNCAKKE
-167 GTDSS
+167 GTDPST
-172 KPKFYKDLE
+172 KRFYSDLE
-181 QYLQEDFQG
+181 EYLKKDFEG
-190 ELRYTHFNLSNYDP
+190 ELPYTHFNLSSYDP
-204 KELPLIYQVLSQEVL
+204 KELPLIYQVLSHEVL

-254 LIKPSRTQN
+254 LIKPSRTKN
-263 SLSAA
+263 SLSDA

-273 ENLDDE
+273 TNLDDE

-304 FKHFEKPFL
+304 FKHFTESFL
-313 TTENFKDFNALN
+313 TTENFENFNDLN

-335 NSERSLNKEDKIL
+335 NSERLKEIKEDKIL
-348 EKIPYLNSSLF
+348 QKIPYLNSSLF
-359 DQTPLELK
+359 DKTPLELK
-367 GHEIRLL
+367 GYEIKLL
-374 ENKKLELYQNSVL
+374 DNKKLEIYKNSVL
-387 KKHENY
+387 KKHKEDY
-393 QEKKELPLLKYLF
+393 QKEKALPLLEYLF

-411 YKFTTTPKD
+411 YDFTTTPKD
-420 IKDNTDTSESRLINP
+420 IKDNQNNSESRLINP

-474 KFNAIYQWDCENLKA
+474 KFNQTYNIECENLTE
-489 LREKIDRNFSNEK
+489 LRNYFKDNYSYKEGKR
-502 AKEYL
+502 KEYL

-533 VLIAYEL
+533 VLIAYKL
-540 GLIASLYRH
+540 GLIASLYACD
-549 ELRLENDEIIIHH
+549 LTLENDEIIIQHTP
-562 AQTGEIFNYKKPH
+562 TGEIFNYTKPH
-575 SENDPHHQ
+575 SENDPHHH

-589 ELKKDII
+589 ELKKSII

-623 YSYYIFEKGKNTNNL
+623 YSYYIFEEGKNTNAL

-653 LVSRFALKDKALLK
+653 LISRFALKDKALLK
-667 TEKNKNLEYYIA
+667 TKKNQNLEYSIA
-679 EYKELVKIYKDPKIL
+679 KYKELVKIYKDPKIL
-694 ESLTRPIKDSNAVR
+694 EILTHPIKDSNAVR
-708 KYAKER
+708 EYAKER
-714 LYQELAQNPNK
+714 LYQELKQNPNK

-739 EAFKLTLEPPQK
+739 EAFKLTLDPPQK

-764 LYGKSILEEA
+764 LYGRSILEEI
-774 NDNGLEL
+774 DYNGLEL
-781 EALALEKKMAHE
+781 EALALEKQMAN
-793 GLFHDYTPYPKL
+793 LFNDYRPYPKL
-805 DKTDK
+805 DKSDR

-841 RFEFPEVLND
+841 RFEFPEVLDD

-871 HIKDLKPLLQKQY
+871 HIKDIKPLLQKQY

-889 STADIYTYFFALA
+889 STADIYTYFFALS

-907 EKGFNAF
+907 EKGFSAF

-925 GAKLRELLLKKTT
+925 GAKLREWLLKKTT

-958 SIMSFIKQT
+958 SIMNFIKQT
-967 PPKESDFE
+967 PPKESDFK

-980 PNDKDDLKST
+980 ENDKNDLKST
-990 PHLPMKQNALSTE
+990 PSLLMKQNALSTE

-1048 TEKREEILKNCDD
+1048 TEKRDAILKNCDD
-1061 AQKDER
+1061 LQKDER
-1067 GMSERERTKE
+1067 GMSERERTIE

-1095 ADLWVIIA
+1095 AHLWVINTHNGYTSDLKSKIPPIDIEKYPATKAHLDAHYDTIA
-1103 KFGSH
+1103 TRSDQGDTPYH
-1108 EFLEVEYP
+1108 LRNCAYLE
-1116 TIYNHLLQ
+1116 
-1124 YKDQLEQRGQ
+1124 
-1134 CRYSRGP
+1134 
-1141 QNSNKPYPGQHHW
+1141 
-1154 LELDNNPKDSY
+1154 
-1165 LQDFEKEKIVYGEI
+1165 DFEKEKIVYGEI

-1190 ECELGV
+1190 ECELGY

-1262 LADKITDGAKQIL
+1262 LARKITDGAKQIL
-1275 ALKAKDPKAN
+1275 ALKEKDPKAN
-1285 TQGLEKEIDALVYQL
+1285 TQRLEKEIDALVYQL
-1300 YHLTDEEIKTIENG
+1300 YHLTDEEIKIIEEG

>member
-1 MICFTRIP
+1 MDYKKLDLPNTNYPNQEQLKAFEIAFNAFLETNQQENENHHNDAFNDLLKGVFKYKVKPTKKIDSAILNKDNKVEVIIEFKALKNPNEFIKKGDLNVKAFHESLLYYLTERKEGNNNLKHLILATIKELYIIDANEFEVFNKDKEIQKAFENCHDKKGNDPRTKAFYDACQKRLNELDRSLKYHHIP
-9 LKDFIKKHNPQEPK
+9 LK
-23 KETIE
+23 KE
-28 NFEKEINNLLENAPK
+28 NLA
-43 QDDEEFQKNEI
+43 
-54 NKFLKNTY
+54 
-62 GYDCNTY
+62 
-69 KKVDSAIYVDGE
+69 
-81 VRVLIEVKA
+81 
-90 LNNRNEFPKNRE
+90 
-102 NPISKAFCQMV
+102 
-113 LYFLEEIEKE
+113 
-123 KNNSLKHTIICNAHE
+123 
-138 FFLFDCKDL
+138 
-147 LFLKEDKRIKDF
+147 
-159 YKKCAKKE
+159 
-167 GTDSS
+167 
-172 KPKFYKDLE
+172 
-181 QYLQEDFQG
+181 
-190 ELRYTHFNLSNYDP
+190 
-204 KELPLIYQVLSQEVL
+204 LIYQALSPNFL
-219 LKQRKTLDANTLN
+219 LKIPKYSDANTLN

-244 LEEQNDKGKI
+244 LEEKNEKGKI
-254 LIKPSRTQN
+254 LIKPSRTEN
-263 SLSAA
+263 SLSDA
-268 LKKKY
+268 LKKQYK
-273 ENLDDE
+273 NLDDE

-304 FKHFEKPFL
+304 FKHFEKSFL
-313 TTENFKDFNALN
+313 TTDNFKDFNALN

-335 NSERSLNKEDKIL
+335 NSERSLNKEDKL
-348 EKIPYLNSSLF
+348 LDKIPYLNSSLF
-359 DQTPLELK
+359 DQTNLELK
-367 GHEIRLL
+367 GYRIRSLNNEPLEIYP
-374 ENKKLELYQNSVL
+374 KSVL
-387 KKHENY
+387 KKHEEY
-393 QEKKELPLLKYLF
+393 QEQKDLPLLEYLF
-406 EFLRL
+406 TFLRV
-411 YKFTTTPKD
+411 YDFTTTPKD
-420 IKDNTDTSESRLINP
+420 IKDNQNKSESRLINP

-474 KFNAIYQWDCENLKA
+474 KFNATYQWDCKDLEA

-540 GLIASLYRH
+540 GLIASLFRFRC
-549 ELRLENDEIIIHH
+549 ELRLENDEIIIH
-562 AQTGEIFNYKKPH
+562 TPEDKVFKYTIPH
-575 SENDPHHQ
+575 SENDPHHH

-589 ELKKDII
+589 NLKKDII

-623 YSYYIFEKGKNTNNL
+623 YSYYIFEEGKNTNNL

-646 NIKCANS
+646 NIKCGNS
-653 LVSRFALKDKALLK
+653 LISRFALKDKALLK

-725 DFKKALNDRIEKIK
+725 DFKRALNDRIEKIK

-841 RFEFPEVLND
+841 RFEFPEVLDD
-851 EGDFLGFDC
+851 EGNFLGFDC

-889 STADIYTYFFALA
+889 SSSDIYTYFFALA
-902 YHLLK
+902 LNLLK
-907 EKGFNAF
+907 EKGFSAF

-938 LVSYMELN
+938 IASYMELN
-946 ALKVFES
+946 ALKKVFES
-953 AAVDT
+953 ATVDT
-958 SIMSFIKQT
+958 SIISFIKQ
-967 PPKESDFE
+967 PPLKESVFK

-980 PNDKDDLKST
+980 QNDKENLKNAPS
-990 PHLPMKQNALSTE
+990 LLMRQNALSTE
-1003 SFIFAN
+1003 SFIFADT
-1009 ATLLDLRDKIESVGT
+1009 TLLDLRDKIEQSGT
-1024 PLKDWD
+1024 PLKDWG
-1030 IQINYGI
+1030 IQIYRGI
-1037 KTGANEAFIIP
+1037 LTGCNEAFIIP
-1048 TEKREEILKNCDD
+1048 TEKRDEILKNCDD

-1085 KDIKRYSYEW
+1085 KDIKRYRYEW
-1095 ADLWVIIA
+1095 ADLWVINTHNGYTSAFKSKIPPIDIE
-1103 KFGSH
+1103 K
-1108 EFLEVEYP
+1108 YP
-1116 TIYNHLLQ
+1116 TLKAHLDSHHDAIVTRS
-1124 YKDQLEQRGQ
+1124 DQGDTPYHLRNCAYLE
-1134 CRYSRGP
+1134 
-1141 QNSNKPYPGQHHW
+1141 
-1154 LELDNNPKDSY
+1154 
-1165 LQDFEKEKIVYGEI
+1165 DFEKEKIVYPETSQGVYFVYKNSQIFLEKTAFMI
-1179 VQEPRFYLDNG
+1179 VSDTYNLK
-1190 ECELGV
+1190 L
-1196 FYAEATSFILT
+1196 LT
-1207 GEHLRYLLG
+1207 ALLN
-1216 MLHSKLIT
+1216 SKLIT
-1224 FAFKTFYAGG
+1224 FYFKDFCGG
-1234 GLGESGYRY
+1234 CILGKSGYQY
-1243 KKAFI
+1243 NKHALEKI
-1248 ERLPIPQITEKNQE
+1248 PIPKITHKNQE
-1262 LADKITDGAKQIL
+1262 LADKITDCAERIL
-1275 ALKAKDPKAN
+1275 KLKEKDPKAN
-1285 TQGLEKEIDALVYQL
+1285 TQELEKEIDALVYQL
-1300 YHLTDEEIKTIENG
+1300 YNLTDEEIKIIEDG

>member
-1 MICFTRIP
+1 MIRFARIP

-28 NFEKEINNLLENAPK
+28 NFEKEINSLLENAPR

-54 NKFLKNTY
+54 NKFLKNAY
-62 GYDCNTY
+62 GYNCNTN

-90 LNNRNEFPKNRE
+90 LDNKTEFPKDRE
-102 NPISKAFCQMV
+102 NPLSKAFCQMV

-123 KNNSLKHTIICNAHE
+123 KNNSLKHTIICNVHE

-147 LFLKEDKRIKDF
+147 LFLEKDKRINKF
-159 YKKCAKKE
+159 YENYAQKE

-172 KPKFYKDLE
+172 KPKFYQDLE

-190 ELRYTHFNLSNYDP
+190 ELRYTHFNLSDDF

-219 LKQRKTLDANTLN
+219 LKQKKTLDANTLN

-263 SLSAA
+263 SLSDA

-273 ENLDDE
+273 NNLDDE

-304 FKHFEKPFL
+304 FKHFENPFL
-313 TTENFKDFNALN
+313 TTENFNDFNALN
-325 TLFFEVLAKK
+325 DLFFEVLAKK
-335 NSERSLNKEDKIL
+335 NNERLSEIKEDKIL
-348 EKIPYLNSSLF
+348 QKIPYLNSSLF
-359 DQTPLELK
+359 DKTPLELK
-367 GHEIRLL
+367 GHEIKLL
-374 ENKKLELYQNSVL
+374 DNKKLEIYKNSVL
-387 KKHENY
+387 KKHEDY
-393 QEKKELPLLKYLF
+393 QKDKPLPLLEYFFK
-406 EFLRL
+406 FLRL

-420 IKDNTDTSESRLINP
+420 IKDNTNTSESRLINP

-461 YMCKESITPIVLD
+461 YMCSESITPIVRD
-474 KFNAIYQWDCENLKA
+474 KFNATYQWDCENLKA

-540 GLIASLYRH
+540 GLIASLYRY
-549 ELRLENDEIIIHH
+549 ELKLENDEIIIHH
-562 AQTGEIFNYKKPH
+562 TQTGEIFNYTIPH
-575 SENDPHHQ
+575 SENDPHHH

-589 ELKKDII
+589 ELKKSII

-623 YSYYIFEKGKNTNNL
+623 YSYYIFEEGKNTNAL

-653 LVSRFALKDKALLK
+653 LIFNFPLNSKLTIGQTLEFS
-667 TEKNKNLEYYIA
+667 KNLKAEIK
-679 EYKELVKIYKDPKIL
+679 EYKNSVMLYKEGLGEKTKIL
-694 ESLTRPIKDSNAVR
+694 QNIAKLKSLIINYFIEQHQAKRHLKESLKVFISEYGDGIFDISTAFGMEMLKIARHKDNNYKFNPTLTKKQPSPIGVEAN
-708 KYAKER
+708 R
-714 LYQELAQNPNK
+714 LL
-725 DFKKALNDRIEKIK
+725 IKIR
-739 EAFKLTLEPPQK
+739 ECYETLEN
-751 ELKFKKFLKEHLE
+751 LKNSKAF
-764 LYGKSILEEA
+764 
-774 NDNGLEL
+774 
-781 EALALEKKMAHE
+781 
-793 GLFHDYTPYPKL
+793 
-805 DKTDK
+805 
-810 VVGLEHFN
+810 
-818 RYVLTSYKDL
+818 
-828 QDENER
+828 
-834 YANALEW
+834 EW
-841 RFEFPEVLND
+841 RFEFPEVLDD

-907 EKGFNAF
+907 EKGFSAF

-925 GAKLRELLLKKTT
+925 GAKLREWLLKKTT
-938 LVSYMELN
+938 IVSYMELN

-953 AAVDT
+953 ATVDT
-958 SIMSFIKQT
+958 SIMNFIKQT
-967 PPKESDFE
+967 PPKESEFK

-980 PNDKDDLKST
+980 ENDRDDLKST
-990 PHLPMKQNALSTE
+990 PYLTMKQNALSTE

-1024 PLKDWD
+1024 PLKDWG
-1030 IQINYGI
+1030 IQIYRGI
-1037 KTGANEAFIIP
+1037 LTGANEAFIIP
-1048 TEKREEILKNCDD
+1048 TEKRDAILNACKT
-1061 AQKDER
+1061 QE
-1067 GMSERERTKE
+1067 ERERTE
-1077 LIKPILRG
+1077 RLIKPILRG

-1095 ADLWVIIA
+1095 AHLWVINTHNGYTSALKSKIPPIDIA
-1103 KFGSH
+1103 KYPATKAHLDAHWNTIATRCDQGDTPYH
-1108 EFLEVEYP
+1108 LRNCAYLE
-1116 TIYNHLLQ
+1116 
-1124 YKDQLEQRGQ
+1124 
-1134 CRYSRGP
+1134 
-1141 QNSNKPYPGQHHW
+1141 
-1154 LELDNNPKDSY
+1154 
-1165 LQDFEKEKIVYGEI
+1165 DFEKEKIVYGEI

-1190 ECELGV
+1190 ECELGG

-1248 ERLPIPQITEKNQE
+1248 ERLPIPKITPQNQE
-1262 LADKITDGAKQIL
+1262 LADKITDCAERI
-1275 ALKAKDPKAN
+1275 LKAKEKDPKAN
-1285 TQGLEKEIDALVYQL
+1285 TQRLEKEIDALVYQL
-1300 YHLTDEEIKTIENG
+1300 YHLTDEEIKIIEDG

>member
-1 MICFTRIP
+1 MIKFAHIS

-28 NFEKEINNLLENAPK
+28 NFEKEINSLLENAPR

-54 NKFLKNTY
+54 NSFLKNTY
-62 GYDCNTY
+62 DYHCNTN

-81 VRVLIEVKA
+81 VRVLIEAKA
-90 LNNRNEFPKNRE
+90 LNNKNEFPKDRKS
-102 NPISKAFCQMV
+102 PLSKAFCQMV
-113 LYFLEEIEKE
+113 FYFLKEIEN
-123 KNNSLKHTIICNAHE
+123 NNSLKHAIICNAHE
-138 FFLFDCKDL
+138 FFLFDCRDFCT
-147 LFLKEDKRIKDF
+147 LFQNDKRITDF
-159 YKKCAKKE
+159 YKYCAKKE
-167 GTDSS
+167 GTDPST
-172 KPKFYKDLE
+172 KRFYSDLE
-181 QYLQEDFQG
+181 EYLKKDFEG
-190 ELRYTHFNLSNYDP
+190 ELRYTHFNLSDDF
-204 KELPLIYQVLSQEVL
+204 KELPLIYQVLSHEVL

-254 LIKPSRTQN
+254 LIKQSRTKN
-263 SLSAA
+263 SLSDA
-268 LKKKY
+268 LKKEY
-273 ENLDDE
+273 NNLDDE

-304 FKHFEKPFL
+304 FKHFDEKSFL
-313 TTENFKDFNALN
+313 TTENFENFNDLN

-335 NSERSLNKEDKIL
+335 NNERLKEIKEDKIL
-348 EKIPYLNSSLF
+348 GKIPYLNSSLF
-359 DQTPLELK
+359 DKTPLELK
-367 GHEIRLL
+367 GYEIKLL
-374 ENKKLELYQNSVL
+374 DNKKLEIYKNSVL
-387 KKHENY
+387 KKHEDY
-393 QEKKELPLLKYLF
+393 QKEKALPLLKYLF
-406 EFLRL
+406 AFLRL

-420 IKDNTDTSESRLINP
+420 IKDNKNTSESRLINP

-461 YMCKESITPIVLD
+461 YMCKESIESIVLD
-474 KFNAIYQWDCENLKA
+474 KFNEKYKIECEKLEELKNY
-489 LREKIDRNFSNEK
+489 LKNSYKEDKR
-502 AKEYL
+502 KEYL
-507 NTLLTLRICDPAVG
+507 QLLLALRICDPAVG

-533 VLIAYEL
+533 VRIAYEL
-540 GLIASLYRH
+540 GLITSLYRH
-549 ELRLENDEIIIHH
+549 SLRLENDEIIIQHTP
-562 AQTGEIFNYKKPH
+562 TGEIFNYTKAH

-589 ELKKDII
+589 ELKKSII

-623 YSYYIFEKGKNTNNL
+623 YSYYIFEEGKNTNAL

-646 NIKCANS
+646 NIKCGNS
-653 LVSRFALKDKALLK
+653 LISRFALKDKALLK
-667 TEKNKNLEYYIA
+667 TKKNQNLKYSIA

-694 ESLTRPIKDSNAVR
+694 ETLTHPIKDSNAVR

-714 LYQELAQNPNK
+714 LYQELEQNPNK

-739 EAFKLTLEPPQK
+739 KAFKLTLDPPPK

-764 LYGKSILEEA
+764 LYGKSILEEI
-774 NDNGLEL
+774 NYNGLEL
-781 EALALEKKMAHE
+781 EALALEKQMAT
-793 GLFHDYTPYPKL
+793 LFFDYRPYPKL
-805 DKTDK
+805 DKSDR

-841 RFEFPEVLND
+841 RFEFPEVLDD

-884 QDFYN
+884 HNFYN

-902 YHLLK
+902 LNLLK

-925 GAKLRELLLKKTT
+925 GAKLREWLLKKTT
-938 LVSYMELN
+938 IVSYMELN

-958 SIMSFIKQT
+958 SIMNFIKQT
-967 PPKESDFE
+967 PPKESDFK

-990 PHLPMKQNALSTE
+990 PSLLMRQNALSTE

-1009 ATLLDLRDKIESVGT
+1009 AKLLDLRDKIESVGT

-1037 KTGANEAFIIP
+1037 KTGANEAFIIT
-1048 TEKREEILKNCDD
+1048 TEKRDAILNACKTQEERK
-1061 AQKDER
+1061 
-1067 GMSERERTKE
+1067 RTE
-1077 LIKPILRG
+1077 ALIKPILRG

-1095 ADLWVIIA
+1095 SHLWVINTHNGYTSALKSKIPPIDIEKYPAIKTHLDSHYDTIA
-1103 KFGSH
+1103 TRCDQGDTPYNLRNCAY
-1108 EFLEVEYP
+1108 LE
-1116 TIYNHLLQ
+1116 
-1124 YKDQLEQRGQ
+1124 
-1134 CRYSRGP
+1134 
-1141 QNSNKPYPGQHHW
+1141 
-1154 LELDNNPKDSY
+1154 
-1165 LQDFEKEKIVYGEI
+1165 DFEKEKIVYPETSQGAYFIYENSGIFLEKTVFMI
-1179 VQEPRFYLDNG
+1179 VSDAYNLK
-1190 ECELGV
+1190 L
-1196 FYAEATSFILT
+1196 LT
-1207 GEHLRYLLG
+1207 ALLN
-1216 MLHSKLIT
+1216 SKLIT
-1224 FAFKTFYAGG
+1224 FYFKNFCGG
-1234 GLGESGYRY
+1234 CILGKSGYQY
-1243 KKAFI
+1243 NKHALEKI
-1248 ERLPIPQITEKNQE
+1248 PIPQITEKNQE

-1275 ALKAKDPKAN
+1275 ALKEKDPKAN
-1285 TQGLEKEIDALVYQL
+1285 TQKLEKEIDALVYQL
-1300 YHLTDEEIKTIENG
+1300 YHLTDEEIKIIEDG